1 MLASDASA
9 SQYLKVGIF
18 DDAQVLYGTPEQV
31 FPLLKSTGSSLV
43 RANLWWAGPGISVAK
58 RRPAHPRNPADPAY
72 DWSTYDRTV
81 TFAANNGMQVVFSIL
96 GTPRW
101 ANGGQGWNS
110 AADDRSR
117 HEGFRDRRGDPLL
130 RQVRRARRQDHPA
143 REQLARLER
152 AEQPR
157 LPDARSTCGRARPG

>member
-1 MLASDASA
+1 MRGCAERSSPSAETRSLHKALAIAAAAFVVAASALASDASA

-18 DDAQVLYGTPEQV
+18 DDAQVLYGTPEET

-43 RANLWWAGPGISVAK
+43 RTNLWWAGPGFSVAK

-81 TFAANNGMQVVFSIL
+81 TIAYNNGMQAVFSIL

-101 ANGGQGWNS
+101 ANGGQS
-110 AADDRSR
+110 
-117 HEGFRDRRGDPLL
+117 
-130 RQVRRARRQDHPA
+130 
-143 REQLARLER
+143 
-152 AEQPR
+152 
-157 LPDARSTCGRARPG
+157 